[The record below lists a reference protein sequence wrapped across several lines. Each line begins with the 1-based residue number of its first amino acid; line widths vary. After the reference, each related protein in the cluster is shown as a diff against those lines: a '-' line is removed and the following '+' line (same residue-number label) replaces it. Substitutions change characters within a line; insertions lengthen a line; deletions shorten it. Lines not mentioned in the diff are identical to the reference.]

1 MLGAAIGAGISA
13 IGGIFGGMS
22 ASKAMRNVKNNLN
35 QQRAENR
42 NWFDRRYNEDATQ
55 RADAVAAVTQMQ
67 EAIRQ
72 RNQEAAGAQAVAGA
86 TEESVAA
93 TKVANAQAQADA
105 VSRIASNAANRKDAL
120 ESQYQSKDEA
130 LQSELNDLERYKA
143 GEVSKAT
150 DKVHQTAANIS
161 QLF

>member
-13 IGGIFGGMS
+13 IGGIFGGLS

-72 RNQEAAGAQAVAGA
+72 RNRAAEGAQAVAGA
-86 TEESVAA
+86 TEEAAAA
-93 TKVANAQAQADA
+93 TKEANAQAQADA
-105 VSRIASNAANRKDAL
+105 VSRIASNAANRKDSF
-120 ESQYQSKDEA
+120 ESQYISKDEA
-130 LQSELNDLERYKA
+130 LQSELNDLERAKA
-143 GEVSKAT
+143 QQVSQAT
-150 DKVHQTAANIS
+150 DKVTQTAANIS

>member
-72 RNQEAAGAQAVAGA
+72 RNKAAEGAQAVAGA
-86 TEESVAA
+86 KE
-93 TKVANAQAQADA
+93 ANAQAHADA
-105 VSRIASNAANRKDAL
+105 VSRIASDAANRKDSI
-120 ESQYQSKDEA
+120 ESQYLSKDEA
-130 LQSELNDLERYKA
+130 LQSELNDLERTKA
-143 GEVSKAT
+143 QQVSQAT
-150 DKVHQTAANIS
+150 DKVTQTAANIS

>member
-1 MLGAAIGAGISA
+1 MLGAAIRAGISA

-72 RNQEAAGAQAVAGA
+72 RNKAAEGAQAVAGA
-86 TEESVAA
+86 TEEAAAA
-93 TKVANAQAQADA
+93 TKEANAQAHADA
-105 VSRIASNAANRKDAL
+105 VSHIASDAANRKDSI
-120 ESQYQSKDEA
+120 ESQYLSKDEA
-130 LQSELNDLERYKA
+130 LQSELNDLERTKA
-143 GEVSKAT
+143 QQVSQAT
-150 DKVHQTAANIS
+150 DKVTQTAANIS